1 MKRAQ
6 LFLITS
12 FLAGLGGA
20 LGSMVGNAFGRT
32 GLWVGGVLGG
42 LIGAHAAVA
51 VSKGRGWI
59 APQQFHF
66 TVAGA
71 ALGFLI
77 AAGIAVNT
85 LSSPVGPLLS
95 SAVPGLGALLG
106 AHLAAK
112 K

>member
-1 MKRAQ
+1 MARECGFGESAPSFQCDHSVISPVQVKRPQ

-42 LIGAHAAVA
+42 LLGAHAAVA
-51 VSKGRGWI
+51 VAKGRGWI

-77 AAGIAVNT
+77 AAG
-85 LSSPVGPLLS
+85 
-95 SAVPGLGALLG
+95 
-106 AHLAAK
+106 
-112 K
+112 